1 MKLQQI
7 NKLRPGRL
15 RALTGM
21 TLKALGELLTIAL
34 PELVR
39 RREHALQRPTRQRA
53 SGGGAKRKL
62 SAAQEVLLVLVYLR
76 HNVAH
81 EVVGQMFGVS
91 ADTSENLFH
100 EIVPLVRELFP
111 ANRLDAEKRF
121 QRGGGGASLHVQ
133 EIDRILIDS
142 FETAIP
148 RPSLNDRQKR
158 VYSGKKKRHTL
169 KTQVVTDVAGE
180 VLDVDG
186 GHRGPMADKKL
197 YEESA
202 VARQFPQAIKQAD
215 LAYLG
220 TEGVQT
226 PQRTPRGGELSDEQ
240 REANRQLA
248 SVRVHVEH
256 GIRRLKGFRIVR
268 ENYRHALGLFPMVV
282 AAVAGLVHLN
292 RIFI

>member
-1 MKLQQI
+1 MTLKEL
-7 NKLRPGRL
+7 NKLRPARL
-15 RALTGM
+15 RVLTGM
-21 TLKALGELLTIAL
+21 SVKALGELLTTAL

-39 RREHALQRPTRQRA
+39 RREHALQRRTRQRA
-53 SGGGAKRKL
+53 IGGGARRTL

-81 EVVGQMFGVS
+81 EVVAQLFGVS

-100 EIVPLVRELFP
+100 EIVPLLRELFP
-111 ANRLDAEKRF
+111 ASRFEAEKRF
-121 QRGGGGASLHVQ
+121 RRDGTSLTI
-133 EIDRILIDS
+133 ETIDRILIDS
-142 FETAIP
+142 FETPIP

-169 KTQVVTDVAGE
+169 KTQVVTDAAGE

-186 GHRGPMADKKL
+186 GHRGPVADKKL
-197 YEESA
+197 YEASA
-202 VARQFPQAIKQAD
+202 VAEQFPQATKQAD

-220 TEGVQT
+220 TAGVET
-226 PQRTPRGGELSDEQ
+226 PQRTPRGAELSDEQ
-240 REANRQLA
+240 REANRQMA

-268 ENYRHALGLFPMVV
+268 DNYRHAIGLFPMVV
-282 AAVAGLVHLN
+282 AAVAGLTHLN
-292 RIFI
+292 RIFV

>member
-21 TLKALGELLTIAL
+21 TLKALGELLTTAL

-39 RREHALQRPTRQRA
+39 RREHAKQRRTRQRA
-53 SGGGAKRKL
+53 IGGGAKRNL
-62 SAAQEVLLVLVYLR
+62 SAAQEVLLVLIYLR

-81 EVVGQMFGVS
+81 EVVAQLFGVS

-100 EIVPLVRELFP
+100 EIVPLLRELFP
-111 ANRLDAEKRF
+111 ANRLEAEQRF
-121 QRGGGGASLHVQ
+121 RRDGASLDVQ

-142 FETAIP
+142 FETAVP

-169 KTQVVTDVAGE
+169 KTQVVTDATGE

-197 YEESA
+197 YEASA
-202 VARQFPQAIKQAD
+202 VAEQFPHAIKQAD

-220 TEGVQT
+220 YGGCRDAT
-226 PQRTPRGGELSDEQ
+226 PH
-240 REANRQLA
+240 AA
-248 SVRVHVEH
+248 
-256 GIRRLKGFRIVR
+256 RR
-268 ENYRHALGLFPMVV
+268 
-282 AAVAGLVHLN
+282 
-292 RIFI
+292 